1 MKGQMQS
8 YFYKSK
14 YSLMCTVIYVDMCTD
29 MCAVVL
35 KKKESSWCWNCWV
48 TDGGGKGEPL
58 SYQKTLSKI
67 LSGKNMV
74 LEIIFWKIHFE
85 NPLLSIDRWGEKG
98 GERASPLSR
107 ALRFLSKISSLSEPR
122 PPIFTLA
129 IFTLHHPGYST
140 GLKITMMTWSLA
152 LSTCFHYNA
161 CLWILL
167 AIVYL

>member
-1 MKGQMQS
+1 M
-8 YFYKSK
+8 
-14 YSLMCTVIYVDMCTD
+14 
-29 MCAVVL
+29 
-35 KKKESSWCWNCWV
+35 
-48 TDGGGKGEPL
+48 TDGGGTGEPL

-67 LSGKNMV
+67 LSGKKHGIKNNYF
-74 LEIIFWKIHFE
+74 LTHFE
-85 NPLLSIDRWGEKG
+85 NPPLSIDRWGEKG

-161 CLWILL
+161 GLWILL